1 MAICPECDATID
13 VDEFDVDRGDELSCP
28 ECGSNLVTS
37 ALAPVELVTLVKDGP
52 QENMVE
58 NGSGFQTVSGVP
70 SEDDSDWEE

>member
-52 QENMVE
+52 QENMFE

-70 SEDDSDWEE
+70 SEDDPDWEE